1 MTTTMYRKCDEY
13 HHRIPDMEFS
23 AFFDKTTNVQGDRVI
38 YLKYLLFIKYKDKIY
53 IDVKN
58 VGYIIM
64 PFEELLKNTL
74 LKMYYDLSLLLV
86 KDKNRFVE
94 KVSNKGERIWD
105 AEITGI
111 YNGKRNCFVDCA
123 YFLNNEV
130 KTDKHYC
137 YYEINPCELMW
148 MNRNN
153 RFVSTVSEIEWFNH
167 NFQVR
172 LGYEVI
178 SFDKR
183 RINYTN
189 LAIAYNVLLMEK
201 ELDEISA
208 IEEDKRN
215 LITLIA
221 FYESKKNMNCDLF
234 EIIYNK
240 LIRATDT
247 FAPYLEN
254 LDDTEKTIRTVIS
267 T

>member
-1 MTTTMYRKCDEY
+1 M
-13 HHRIPDMEFS
+13 
-23 AFFDKTTNVQGDRVI
+23 
-38 YLKYLLFIKYKDKIY
+38 
-53 IDVKN
+53 
-58 VGYIIM
+58 
-64 PFEELLKNTL
+64 
-74 LKMYYDLSLLLV
+74 